1 MRGLKLNK
9 QSVITNRTENMG
21 RYFSELSKM
30 YCISPERELELSMTI
45 RANTSTSEVSKAIEE
60 LVCANLRFVVTV
72 AKKYEGCGMSL
83 EDLISEGNIGLYEAA
98 QRFDATKGFKFISYA
113 VYWINQSIMKA
124 LCNFSRSVRLPQ
136 NQIGAVSKLRGEIEI
151 FESQHYRMPSVEE
164 LAHLLDMSE
173 EQVEK
178 LMSLDRGELSIDT
191 PVSNESDSTLLDF
204 MSDEEYE
211 GTDYLLELEDFKG
224 VVAQLLAGL
233 SERER
238 YVIIHSFG
246 LGGNEARSLGVIGDE
261 LGLSRERV
269 RQVRDRA
276 VSTMRLNA

>member
-1 MRGLKLNK
+1 MR
-9 QSVITNRTENMG
+9 VIAP
-21 RYFSELSKM
+21 
-30 YCISPERELELSMTI
+30 C
-45 RANTSTSEVSKAIEE
+45 
-60 LVCANLRFVVTV
+60 
-72 AKKYEGCGMSL
+72 
-83 EDLISEGNIGLYEAA
+83 
-98 QRFDATKGFKFISYA
+98 
-113 VYWINQSIMKA
+113 
-124 LCNFSRSVRLPQ
+124 
-136 NQIGAVSKLRGEIEI
+136 
-151 FESQHYRMPSVEE
+151 
-164 LAHLLDMSE
+164 
-173 EQVEK
+173 
-178 LMSLDRGELSIDT
+178 
-191 PVSNESDSTLLDF
+191 F

>member
-1 MRGLKLNK
+1 
-9 QSVITNRTENMG
+9 
-21 RYFSELSKM
+21 
-30 YCISPERELELSMTI
+30 
-45 RANTSTSEVSKAIEE
+45 
-60 LVCANLRFVVTV
+60 
-72 AKKYEGCGMSL
+72 
-83 EDLISEGNIGLYEAA
+83 
-98 QRFDATKGFKFISYA
+98 
-113 VYWINQSIMKA
+113 
-124 LCNFSRSVRLPQ
+124 
-136 NQIGAVSKLRGEIEI
+136 
-151 FESQHYRMPSVEE
+151 MPSVEE
-164 LAHLLDMSE
+164 LAHLLDLSE

-178 LMSLDRGELSIDT
+178 LMSIDRGELSIDT
-191 PVSNESDSTLLDF
+191 PVSNESDSTVLDF

-211 GTDYLLELEDFKG
+211 GTDYLPELEDFKG